1 MLRIEDLPESRKLD
15 REAMQRLFGGRTSP
29 VSASPLLSTSTRST
43 TFSYYA
49 LGGADS
55 SNTDRDP
62 TSGNPAIDLEFD
74 FSP

>member
-43 TFSYYA
+43 TFSYYSI
-49 LGGADS
+49 GGADS
-55 SNTDRDP
+55 SNSPRAAQSGDP
-62 TSGNPAIDLEFD
+62 ALDLPFD
-74 FSP
+74 FMP